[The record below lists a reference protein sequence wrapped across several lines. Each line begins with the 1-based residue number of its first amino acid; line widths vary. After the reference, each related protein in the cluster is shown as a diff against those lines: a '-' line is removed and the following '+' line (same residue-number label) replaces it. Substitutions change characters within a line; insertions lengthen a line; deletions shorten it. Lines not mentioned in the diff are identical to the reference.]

1 MFCTRP
7 HNSVSFMSEEGSSEV
22 NGVFGNLE
30 QAVRRVHLPYAD
42 GLYDWQVNLSI
53 RKNKDRE
60 TISTGSIK
68 GTSLRGITQN
78 GWVYANTNETDLNHI
93 NKLAGSL
100 NKKNSRGGSAR
111 LSQPA
116 PIKMDKQVP
125 LKRDPQEI
133 PLEDKVQ
140 KLREIFNLAQTM
152 DSRLADINV
161 GYSETKLERILVTS
175 GGTEA
180 RQVIPRTRIA
190 LVPVAKENGV
200 TDSDVASLG
209 GTVGY
214 EVVDGLTEEVVRDTV
229 NSAVEQ
235 LKAIPAPGGVQKVI
249 LDPGVVGVVCHE
261 SFGHGLEADQA
272 LRGRSYL
279 KDMLGKKVASDLV
292 TMYEDPSYEGAH
304 GSYYFDDDGTPS
316 RKNTLVDSGKLV
328 SFLHDMETASAMK
341 ASLTGNSRTQN
352 ATRRRFIRM
361 SNIYAKPG
369 EWDSAE
375 MISDMK
381 DGVLM
386 LHWRSGMEDPLGG
399 GMQVVA
405 GKGYMIKNG
414 QKTTPLK
421 SLTLTGRVLDVLG
434 SVDAVSKDGFRIESG
449 NCGKGAED
457 FVPDGTGG
465 TWWRTTAVIA

>member
-1 MFCTRP
+1 
-7 HNSVSFMSEEGSSEV
+7 MSGELSSEA
-22 NGVFGNLE
+22 NGIIGNLQ
-30 QAVRRVHLPYAD
+30 QAVGKVRLPYAD
-42 GLYDWQVNLSI
+42 GLYDWQMNLSI

-68 GTSLRGITQN
+68 GTSLRGFTHN
-78 GWVYANTNETDLNHI
+78 GWVYANTNENNLNHI
-93 NKLAGSL
+93 NKLAKGL
-100 NKKNSRGGSAR
+100 NKKNSGKGSAQ
-111 LSQPA
+111 LSLPE
-116 PIKMDKQVP
+116 PIKLDKRVP
-125 LKRDPQEI
+125 LKKDPQEV

-140 KLREIFNLAQTM
+140 KLREIFNLARTM
-152 DSRLADINV
+152 DSRIADLYV

-175 GGTEA
+175 DGTEA
-180 RQVIPRTRIA
+180 RQVIQRTRIA

-214 EVVDGLTEEVVRDTV
+214 EIVDGLTEEVVRNTV

-235 LKAIPAPGGVQKVI
+235 LKAIQAPGGVHKVI

-279 KDMLGKKVASDLV
+279 KDMLGKKVASELV

-316 RKNTLVDSGKLV
+316 RKNTLVDNGKLV
-328 SFLHDMETASAMK
+328 SFLHDIETSSAMK
-341 ASLTGNSRTQN
+341 APLTGNSRTQN

-361 SNIYAKPG
+361 SNTYAKPG
-369 EWDSAE
+369 DWNSAE
-375 MISDMK
+375 MIKDTK
-381 DGVLM
+381 DGILM
-386 LHWRSGMEDPLGG
+386 MHWRSGMEDPLGG

-405 GKGYMIKNG
+405 GKGYVIKNG
-414 QKTTPLK
+414 EKTTPLK

-434 SVDAVSKDGFRIESG
+434 GVDAVSKDGFRIESG
-449 NCGKGAED
+449 NCGKGPED

>member
-1 MFCTRP
+1 
-7 HNSVSFMSEEGSSEV
+7 MSAEGNPEAG
-22 NGVFGNLE
+22 GVFGNL
-30 QAVRRVHLPYAD
+30 QQVLRRVRLPYAD

-60 TISTGSIK
+60 SISTGSIK
-68 GTSLRGITQN
+68 GISLRGFTQN
-78 GWVYANTNETDLNHI
+78 GWVYANTNETDLKHM
-93 NKLAGSL
+93 NKLANSL
-100 NKKNSRGGSAR
+100 NKKNSGKGSAQ
-111 LSQPA
+111 LSQPE
-116 PIKMDKQVP
+116 PIKLDKKVP
-125 LKRDPQEI
+125 LKIDPQEV

-140 KLREIFNLAQTM
+140 KVREIFNLARTM
-152 DSRLADINV
+152 DSRIADVYV
-161 GYSETKLERILVTS
+161 GYSETTLERILVTS
-175 GGTEA
+175 GETEA
-180 RQVIPRTRIA
+180 RQVIPRTRVS
-190 LVPVAKENGV
+190 LVPVAKENDV

-214 EVVDGLTEEVVRDTV
+214 EIVDSLTEQVMRDTV
-229 NSAVEQ
+229 KSAVEQ
-235 LKAIPAPGGVQKVI
+235 LKAIPAPGGVHKVI
-249 LDPGVVGVVCHE
+249 LEPGVVGVVCHE

-292 TMYEDPSYEGAH
+292 TLYEDPSYEGAH

-316 RKNTLVDSGKLV
+316 RKNTLVENGMLV

-341 ASLTGNSRTQN
+341 APLTGNSRTQN

-361 SNIYAKPG
+361 SNTYAKPG
-369 EWDSAE
+369 DWDSAE
-375 MISDMK
+375 MIKDTK
-381 DGVLM
+381 DGILM
-386 LHWRSGMEDPLGG
+386 MHWRSGMEDPLGG

-405 GKGYMIKNG
+405 GKGYVIKNG

-434 SVDAVSKDGFRIESG
+434 SVDAVSKDGFHIESG
-449 NCGKGAED
+449 NCGKGPED